1 MMLSAAAGLTAA
13 ETKECADK
21 LVDTRSQTSSKST
34 KEDMKKEMVPREGG
48 HASQRGRESTNKQ
61 QSSST
66 IRSGIPPATAESG
79 SQTCNKHDSEM
90 QSLSLTPMS
99 SGVEFNLPAQ
109 ILPNTLKWQED
120 VVVPEH
126 FSTDEILGLK
136 KWMHQSPGR
145 AHWLGVHFLRVEWVA
160 YAPCD

>member
-1 MMLSAAAGLTAA
+1 MCRETCQHPLSDF
-13 ETKECADK
+13 KQ
-21 LVDTRSQTSSKST
+21 VYQS
-34 KEDMKKEMVPREGG
+34 DMKKEMVPREGG

-136 KWMHQSPGR
+136 KWMHQFLASITGTSTLARSPFSP
-145 AHWLGVHFLRVEWVA
+145 LVEWVA
-160 YAPCD
+160 YTPCD